1 MAGINLK
8 LLKEF
13 RTFCEAYPQVPFTMD
28 AFEKFINHI
37 SK

>member
-1 MAGINLK
+1 MNLK

-13 RTFCEAYPQVPFTMD
+13 KAICAEHPQVPFTMD
-28 AFEKFINHI
+28 AFEKFIAHI

>member
-13 RTFCEAYPQVPFTMD
+13 KAICSEHPEVPFTMQ
-28 AFEKFINHI
+28 AFDMFLTHI